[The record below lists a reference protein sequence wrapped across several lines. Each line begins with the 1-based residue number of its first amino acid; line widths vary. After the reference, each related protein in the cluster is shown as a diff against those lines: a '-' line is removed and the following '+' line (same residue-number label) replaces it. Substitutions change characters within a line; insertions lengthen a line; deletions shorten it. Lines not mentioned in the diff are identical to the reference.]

1 MNTEIFGYRERWGYR
16 DLTQEEMTT
25 LLTEARIARI
35 CCHNP
40 DGTIHAS
47 PVWYIYEDGLI
58 KIAILRESAKAR
70 NIRLNPQV
78 TVLVDLTRPARGVMM
93 YGTAE
98 FDTEDVFDKVMKIA
112 AKYIP
117 DPVRAKTM
125 MDQWWKPTDFILN
138 IQPTKIVSF
147 IP

>member
-1 MNTEIFGYRERWGYR
+1 MNKALERFGCRT
-16 DLTQEEMTT
+16 LTQEEIDS
-25 LLTEARIARI
+25 LLHEGRIARF

-47 PVWYIYEDGLI
+47 PVWYGYEDGLI
-58 KIAILRESAKAR
+58 KTAILRESVKAR

-78 TVLVDLTRPARGVMM
+78 TVLVDLSPPAVGVIV
-93 YGTAE
+93 YGQAA
-98 FDTEDVFDKVMKIA
+98 FDTEDVLNKVLSLA
-112 AKYIP
+112 AKYVP
-117 DPVRAKTM
+117 DPVEAKAM

-147 IP
+147 TMESN